1 MPQLAASVSMLFQEV
16 ALLERFDL
24 AAAAGFRAVEI
35 QRPYEEPAE
44 ALAERIQQAGLE
56 VALLNMPAAL
66 AAVPGEQEAFRETLK
81 TGLRYCG
88 TVGAPR
94 LHCLAGWTDD
104 PAAEATFVAN
114 LKQATAEAAARGVRL
129 LIEPLNTQDMPGYFL
144 TGSAQGRRIIDQV
157 GSDNLGLQFDLYH
170 MTIME
175 GGLAETLRAQFDVIE
190 HVQVAGVPGRHEPD
204 GEQEVDVAGLFALI
218 DDLGYEGWVGC
229 EYTPRGETLEGLGWA
244 APYGIGATAA
254 AD

>member
-1 MPQLAASVSMLFQEV
+1 MLFQEV
-16 ALLERFDL
+16 ALLDRFDL

-44 ALAERIQQAGLE
+44 ALAERIQQAGLD

-66 AAVPGEQEAFRETLK
+66 AAVPGEGAAFREALE
-81 TGLRYCG
+81 TGLHYCE

-104 PAAEATFVAN
+104 EAAETTFVENLKWAAAEAAS
-114 LKQATAEAAARGVRL
+114 RGVRL
-129 LIEPLNTQDMPGYFL
+129 LIEPLNTEDMPGYFL

-157 GSDNLGLQFDLYH
+157 DSDNLGLQFDLYH

-175 GGLAETLRAQFDVIE
+175 GGLAETLKKQFDVIE
-190 HVQVAGVPGRHEPD
+190 HIQVAGVPGRHEPD
-204 GEQEVDVAGLFALI
+204 GEQEVDVSGLFALI
-218 DDLGYEGWVGC
+218 DELGYEGWVGC
-229 EYTPRGETLEGLGWA
+229 EYTPRAGTLEGLGWA
-244 APYGIGATAA
+244 QPYGIGTTAP
-254 AD
+254 ADR